1 MNEPK
6 SSIYEFAEFHVDAAK
21 RLLMR
26 RNGETIPLTPK
37 VFDTLLY
44 LVEHRGV
51 VLDKD
56 KLMQAIWPRHGCGRK
71 QSQPEHIRTAPRA
84 WRKPGREPLYRD
96 RARTR
101 LPLRC

>member
-1 MNEPK
+1 MNEGE
-6 SSIYEFAEFHVDAAK
+6 SSIYEFAEFQVDAVK

-44 LVEHRGV
+44 LVEHQGV

-56 KLMQAIWPRHGCGRK
+56 
-71 QSQPEHIRTAPRA
+71 E
-84 WRKPGREPLYRD
+84 
-96 RARTR
+96 
-101 LPLRC
+101 